1 MVRSI
6 RNNDNTW
13 ENIDKD
19 KPIFLKLE
27 INASVIV
34 NVIDYTRG
42 CSPERAELEGLDP
55 EVHVTEVNKY
65 GKYPHIFKIKI
76 KETGG
81 MFQNN
86 IDLEGPPKIYTW
98 SSLCG
103 DSYEL
108 LDRLDRGNIPDHKE
122 YGSNV
127 CKIIRVSDREHK
139 IKIPS
144 AVDQNY
150 KPNEMDD
157 GD

>member
-1 MVRSI
+1 VISI
-6 RNNDNTW
+6 SNNNTTW
-13 ENIDKD
+13 ENVDKD
-19 KPIFLKLE
+19 KPTFLKLE

-34 NVIDYTRG
+34 NVIDYIRG

-55 EVHVTEVNKY
+55 EVHITEVNRY
-65 GKYPHIFKIKI
+65 GKYPHVFKIKI
-76 KETGG
+76 KESDGL
-81 MFQNN
+81 FNQ
-86 IDLEGPPKIYTW
+86 LERVRNKGKIYTW
-98 SSLCG
+98 SSLCS

-127 CKIIRVSDREHK
+127 CKLIRVSDREHK

-144 AVDQNY
+144 TVDQLY
-150 KPNEMDD
+150 KSNEMDD

>member
-1 MVRSI
+1 MVISI
-6 RNNDNTW
+6 SQNNEW

-55 EVHVTEVNKY
+55 KVHVTEVNKY
-65 GKYPHIFKIKI
+65 GKYPHVFKIKI
-76 KETGG
+76 KESDGL
-81 MFQNN
+81 FKQ
-86 IDLEGPPKIYTW
+86 LERVGNKDKIYTW

-108 LDRLDRGNIPDHKE
+108 LDRLDRGNIPNHKK

-127 CKIIRVSDREHK
+127 CKIVRVSDREHK
-139 IKIPS
+139 VLIPS
-144 AVDQNY
+144 TVDQLY
-150 KPNEMDD
+150 KPNEMDG

>member
-1 MVRSI
+1 VNSI
-6 RNNDNTW
+6 SQNNEW

-34 NVIDYTRG
+34 NVIDYIRG

-55 EVHVTEVNKY
+55 EVHITEVNRY
-65 GKYPHIFKIKI
+65 GKYPHIFKIKV
-76 KETGG
+76 KQSEGSGG
-81 MFQNN
+81 YERD
-86 IDLEGPPKIYTW
+86 IAKDKIYTW
-98 SSLCG
+98 SSLCS

-108 LDRLDRGNIPDHKE
+108 LDRLDRGNIPDHKD

-127 CKIIRVSDREHK
+127 CKIVRVSDREHK

-144 AVDQNY
+144 TVDQKY
-150 KPNEMDD
+150 KPNEIDD
-157 GD
+157 GE